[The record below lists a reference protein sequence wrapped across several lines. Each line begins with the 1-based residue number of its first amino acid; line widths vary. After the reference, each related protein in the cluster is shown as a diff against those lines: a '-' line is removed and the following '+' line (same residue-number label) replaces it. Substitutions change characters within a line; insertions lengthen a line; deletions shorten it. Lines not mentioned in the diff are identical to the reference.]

1 MVKKW
6 MERRRRSKSSTYQMK
21 GIMSEGLSA
30 VPFDISISFMP
41 TAVDPG
47 RYVMTINNRDFII
60 RSDDFSDV
68 TLTIIQYLKERYT
81 CKKR

>member
-1 MVKKW
+1 MVKRW
-6 MERRRRSKSSTYQMK
+6 MERRRRSKSSTDQMNR
-21 GIMSEGLSA
+21 IMSEGLSA

-68 TLTIIQYLKERYT
+68 MLTISQYLKERYT
-81 CKKR
+81 CRKR